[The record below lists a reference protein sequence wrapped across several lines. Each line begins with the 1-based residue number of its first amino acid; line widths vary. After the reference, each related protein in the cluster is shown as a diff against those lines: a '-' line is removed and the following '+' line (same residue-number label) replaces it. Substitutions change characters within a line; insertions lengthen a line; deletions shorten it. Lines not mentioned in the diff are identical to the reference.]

1 MTLKALKKIFNFKGK
16 SADHVVTC
24 VVSLALGYIIL
35 KSVFDAVTVR
45 REGYEGRKELLLLHM
60 EGCPHCVKLMPH
72 WSAASKEN
80 KTGISMR
87 AVERKEKDG
96 PELCKKHNV
105 TGFPTILLVG
115 SDGNKIKDYSGE
127 RTKTGLM
134 NFMTQNA

>member
-1 MTLKALKKIFNFKGK
+1 
-16 SADHVVTC
+16 
-24 VVSLALGYIIL
+24 
-35 KSVFDAVTVR
+35 
-45 REGYEGRKELLLLHM
+45 
-60 EGCPHCVKLMPH
+60 
-72 WSAASKEN
+72 
-80 KTGISMR
+80 MR